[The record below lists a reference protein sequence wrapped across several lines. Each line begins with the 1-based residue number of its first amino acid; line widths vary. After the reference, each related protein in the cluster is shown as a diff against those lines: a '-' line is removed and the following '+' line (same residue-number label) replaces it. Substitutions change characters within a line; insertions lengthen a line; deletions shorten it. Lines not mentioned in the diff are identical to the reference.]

1 MSVEQRDVT
10 VHIVHARRCDVVYV
24 RHDSLKQRERK
35 DVIAP
40 PTKQEARQKRG
51 RHECV
56 QKTMKFGQPP
66 PSTQQEVWTF
76 QNPEPRT
83 QPHQPVTPRKHMV
96 SNPFSHLLLKQPA
109 SKGSKKRP
117 YYHLAR
123 IKLHQ
128 RLLQLI

>member
-66 PSTQQEVWTF
+66 PVYPTRSLD
-76 QNPEPRT
+76 
-83 QPHQPVTPRKHMV
+83 V
-96 SNPFSHLLLKQPA
+96 SES
-109 SKGSKKRP
+109 
-117 YYHLAR
+117 
-123 IKLHQ
+123 
-128 RLLQLI
+128 